1 MSKKQMHGTNLFKI
15 EKEWKKKKVSKVMN
29 VYKMAKMDQTMK
41 EVKKLLKEKNSWVRK
56 MKTKNR

>member
-1 MSKKQMHGTNLFKI
+1 
-15 EKEWKKKKVSKVMN
+15 MN